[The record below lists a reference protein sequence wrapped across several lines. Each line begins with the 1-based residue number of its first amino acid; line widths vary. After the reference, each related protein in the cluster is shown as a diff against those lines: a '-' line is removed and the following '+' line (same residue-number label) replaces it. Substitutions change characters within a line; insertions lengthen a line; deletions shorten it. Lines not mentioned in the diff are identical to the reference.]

1 METNKFAQAMERE
14 VAWKT
19 TENGQPALNTTFDK
33 CLDLFGTIGALR
45 SRTEAEIK
53 LKFSEAYRE
62 DPLTAVKILFYARDI
77 ELGLGERNTF
87 KICLNWL
94 ADFATEDVIL
104 NLENVVKF
112 GRWDDLYVLDGTRAE
127 KAAYDFMKEQFLKDC
142 LDLKTENKPISL
154 LGKWLKSINT
164 SSEESRALGKKT
176 AKMFGLSEVNYRKCL
191 SALRTRINVIEKLMS
206 QNEWEKINFNHV
218 GGNALKRYKEAFIRH
233 QEERY
238 REYLEAVKENKT
250 IVVDGKEEKAKM
262 NVKKL
267 MPYEIIRE
275 YWKKGNL
282 NDSLELMWKNLNDY
296 VQGADCN
303 AIVMADVSGS
313 MACTYGNA
321 CSLLPIYTSIG
332 LAIYFAERNTGL
344 WHNMFMTFSSR
355 PTWVKLKDSQ
365 TLLEKLTVVRN
376 ADWGGSTDLTKALR
390 LILDVAVKNKLE
402 QKDLPKSL
410 IIISDM
416 EFNSATAFAEDRGT
430 FTDLMKAEYAKYG
443 YTLPEIVYWNAAAR
457 NDTYHCEYNTQNVR
471 LVSGQ
476 AASVFKTLIDGKTH
490 TPQEFMFEVINNARY
505 DCIKI
510 SE

>member
-112 GRWDDLYVLDGTRAE
+112 GRWDDLYALDGTRAE

-154 LGKWLKSINT
+154 LGKWLKSVNT
-164 SSEESRALGKKT
+164 SSEESKALGKKT

-218 GGNALKRYKEAFIRH
+218 GGNALKRYKEAFARH

-250 IVVDGKEEKAKM
+250 IAVDGKEEKAKM

-267 MPYEIIRE
+267 MEE
-275 YWKKGNL
+275 VVEQNV
-282 NDSLELMWKNLNDY
+282 NELYDQLKETKPSWFSC
-296 VQGADCN
+296 DCN
-303 AIVMADVSGS
+303 NCRIDTICYVLNRISPKYVVSGTGAVHS
-313 MACTYGNA
+313 VQELSDSQLKADLDSVCLEGVKIVNSTKRPYHNQVKTNLAVTNTIPAFNFSIFTGTIMDGSNFEPIGDASILLKINGQPAEMVDSSWANPFTTRSSTKGSFSFMVKSIPAEKEGITKKFNFTIEVSAPSYGTSSFHFEVPVTSDGFTKTEIDSA
-321 CSLLPIYTSIG
+321 FSL
-332 LAIYFAERNTGL
+332 
-344 WHNMFMTFSSR
+344 
-355 PTWVKLKDSQ
+355 KLKDI
-365 TLLEKLTVVRN
+365 
-376 ADWGGSTDLTKALR
+376 
-390 LILDVAVKNKLE
+390 LIF
-402 QKDLPKSL
+402 KDFIENP
-410 IIISDM
+410 M
-416 EFNSATAFAEDRGT
+416 E
-430 FTDLMKAEYAKYG
+430 
-443 YTLPEIVYWNAAAR
+443 
-457 NDTYHCEYNTQNVR
+457 
-471 LVSGQ
+471 
-476 AASVFKTLIDGKTH
+476 
-490 TPQEFMFEVINNARY
+490 
-505 DCIKI
+505 
-510 SE
+510 